1 MSFTRIMSSHMENK
15 IFRINISVFHLNV
28 EQILLEN
35 FLSGWQNLHFKCLS
49 AHIAQTFTLFPW
61 LLSLL
66 ELYRERCVCVGGVLL
81 HLLFYGERIWF
92 CFILIVCVF
101 SCSSVYGYTCGYTC
115 MYAQMC
121 AYECQKI
128 ILAFC
133 FSLCMWVLILT
144 QHHFINWVVSLGLRL
159 ILIPGNL

>member
-1 MSFTRIMSSHMENK
+1 MENK

-66 ELYRERCVCVGGVLL
+66 ELYRERCVCGGGGTAAFTLL
-81 HLLFYGERIWF
+81 WWKDLILFYF
-92 CFILIVCVF
+92 NCVCVF
-101 SCSSVYGYTCGYTC
+101 MFICVW
-115 MYAQMC
+115 
-121 AYECQKI
+121 I
-128 ILAFC
+128 H
-133 FSLCMWVLILT
+133 MWVYMYVCTDVCIWMPEDNFGFLFFTVHVGPDTYTASFYQLSCFPRSKT
-144 QHHFINWVVSLGLRL
+144 DFNSWKFVRFVVSSD
-159 ILIPGNL
+159 